1 METPQK
7 MDRFAA
13 RAAGR
18 RRALGYK
25 VTLLLVLAVCL
36 AISGLAQHQLNRQR
50 SELSV
55 SFLEPLQDAP
65 PVLAFVSTSLGGF
78 KGLVSSLLW
87 FRVNELQ
94 NEKKYAELVQLTD
107 WITKLQPFIPMVWTD
122 RAWNLTYNIS
132 VAHPNPVDRWHYV
145 YQGISLLRDEGLRY
159 NPQEPLLY
167 HELSWHFQ
175 HKLGQNLDQH
185 HFYYK
190 QQWLNR
196 MTEVLWDTPQEA
208 SASKGRPDFDRLI
221 NPDNEKSAARRKRL
235 VEEYKIDPIRMKE
248 VDTIYG
254 PLEWRLPE
262 VHSIYWAWLGMEK
275 CKENP
280 ARKNI
285 LKKLQRSL
293 FQSMQ
298 MTFVRGKLVFD
309 PYSKSFDYG
318 ANLEIIKKAN
328 QAYVDMAE
336 QLEEKDIKEG
346 VFDHAHWNFVRHAI
360 SQLYL
365 HNQQTEARE
374 WLKYLVKHFPKKID
388 FEPTFVN
395 GNINLDD
402 FCLHRIE
409 EDIKSGGQDR
419 AKSLVEGL
427 IGNAYYFF
435 TIGEDG
441 QAEGHLLM
449 AKRVVARYEARSSTA
464 ETGRVD
470 LPPFE
475 YSQKL
480 ILHRFLYDTN
490 TPPAMQAALRSRL
503 GIGAT
508 EKIALPPPPIRTST
522 NSIVKP
528 KL

>member
-1 METPQK
+1 
-7 MDRFAA
+7 MDHQTIGKFAA
-13 RAAGR
+13 LAGQR
-18 RRALGYK
+18 HRTLGYK
-25 VTLLLVLAVCL
+25 LVLVVLLGVCL
-36 AISGLAQHQLNRQR
+36 IVAGFSQHQLNQQR

-55 SFLEPLQDAP
+55 SYLEPLQDAP
-65 PVLAFVSTSLGGF
+65 PVLAFVVTSLGGF

-94 NEKKYAELVQLTD
+94 NQKKYAELVQLTD
-107 WITKLQPFIPMVWTD
+107 WITKMQPFIPTVWTD

-132 VAHPNPVDRWHYV
+132 VAHPNPVDRWHWV

-196 MTEVLWDTPQEA
+196 MTEVLWDTPEEA
-208 SASKGRPDFDRLI
+208 SHSKGRPNFERLI
-221 NPDNEKSAARRKRL
+221 NPDDAKSAARRKRL
-235 VEEYKIDPIRMKE
+235 IEEYKIDPIRMRD

-262 VHSIYWAWLGMEK
+262 VHSIYWAWLGIEK

-280 ARKNI
+280 ARKI
-285 LKKLQRSL
+285 VLKKLQRSL

-298 MTFVRGKLVFD
+298 LTFVRGKLVFD
-309 PYSKSFDYG
+309 PYSKTFDYG
-318 ANLEIIKKAN
+318 SNLDILKKSN
-328 QAYVDMAE
+328 QAYLDMAE

-365 HNQQTEARE
+365 HNRQTEARE
-374 WLKYLVKHFPKKID
+374 WLKYLVKQFPKKIGY
-388 FEPTFVN
+388 EPTFVD

-419 AKSLVEGL
+419 AKSLTEGL
-427 IGNAYYFF
+427 IGQAYYFY
-435 TIGEDG
+435 TIGEDE

-449 AKRVVARYEARSSTA
+449 AKRVIARYDARSANA
-464 ETGRVD
+464 ESGRVE

-475 YSQKL
+475 YTQKL
-480 ILHRFLYDTN
+480 ILSRFLYDTN
-490 TPPAMQAALRSRL
+490 TPPQMQAALRQRL
-503 GIGAT
+503 GIGAS
-508 EKIALPPPPIRTST
+508 EKIEVPPPPKRTST
-522 NSIVKP
+522 NSVVVP